1 MEEWSCWRFILVFLI
16 QCTQSELLQGV
27 SKEFI
32 RKYST
37 KLQTDNVS
45 NYTVNIL
52 AHLAAVGGVQK

>member
-1 MEEWSCWRFILVFLI
+1 MVFLI